1 MRKHSDR
8 RIIYAALIG
17 NSAIGEMKFIGAA
30 ISGNAAML
38 AEGFYSTADSG
49 NQMMLLVGNS
59 RAKKPPDDNHPFGYG
74 KELYFWAFVV
84 SISIFFVGWRQQD
97 HLRAHPARKISF

>member
-17 NSAIGEMKFIGAA
+17 NSAIGEMKFIVAA

-74 KELYFWAFVV
+74 KELYSWAFVV

>member
-17 NSAIGEMKFIGAA
+17 NSAIGEMKFIVAA

-59 RAKKPPDDNHPFGYG
+59 RARKPPDDNHPFGYG

-84 SISIFFVGWRQQD
+84 SVAIFFVGWRQKNQ
-97 HLRAHPARKISF
+97 LRAQPARRISF

>member
-17 NSAIGEMKFIGAA
+17 NSAIGEMKFIVAA

>member
-1 MRKHSDR
+1 MRRHSDR

-17 NSAIGEMKFIGAA
+17 NSAIAAMKFIVAA
-30 ISGNAAML
+30 ISASAAML
-38 AEGFYSTADSG
+38 AEGFHSTADSG

-59 RAKKPPDDNHPFGYG
+59 RAKKPPDDNHHFGYG

-84 SISIFFVGWRQQD
+84 SVSIFFVGWRQKNQ
-97 HLRAHPARKISF
+97 LRAQPARRISF